1 MNKEHKGSEN
11 LVPFN
16 QRSEDEVRE
25 LNKKGGIASG
35 EARRQKKT
43 MREWLEIAMQAAM
56 KDDGGQPIMSPDDP
70 NRELTRKECA
80 MLKLAAKAA
89 KGDLKAIE
97 LSAKLSGEAETKV
110 VVETATPAEKLAA
123 LINESREKS
132 E

>member
-1 MNKEHKGSEN
+1 MSKEHKGNEN
-11 LVPFN
+11 LVPFDN
-16 QRSEDEVRE
+16 LTAEEQRKIA
-25 LNKKGGIASG
+25 KKGGEASVA
-35 EARRQKKT
+35 ARRQKKT
-43 MREWLEIAMQAAM
+43 MREWLEVAMQAAM

-70 NRELTRKECA
+70 TRELTRKECA

>member
-1 MNKEHKGSEN
+1 MNDEN
-11 LVPFN
+11 LVPN
-16 QRSEDEVRE
+16 SQRTPSELRE
-25 LNKKGGIASG
+25 MTSKGGKASG

-56 KDDGGQPIMSPDDP
+56 KNNDGQPIMSPDDP
-70 NRELTRKECA
+70 TRELTRKECA

-123 LINESREKS
+123 LIKEANKK
-132 E
+132 

>member
-1 MNKEHKGSEN
+1 MSKEHKGSEN
-11 LVPFN
+11 LVPFDSLTVEE
-16 QRSEDEVRE
+16 QREIA
-25 LNKKGGIASG
+25 KKGGEASVVS
-35 EARRQKKT
+35 RRQKKT

-56 KDDGGQPIMSPDDP
+56 KDDGGAPIMSPDDP
-70 NRELTRKECA
+70 TRELTRKECA

-123 LINESREKS
+123 LINESREKN

>member
-1 MNKEHKGSEN
+1 MSKEHKGSEN
-11 LVPFN
+11 LVPFT

-56 KDDGGQPIMSPDDP
+56 KDNGGQPIMSPDDP
-70 NRELTRKECA
+70 TRELTRKECA

-110 VVETATPAEKLAA
+110 VVEARKPEDVARDILNTIGE
-123 LINESREKS
+123 
-132 E
+132 

>member
-1 MNKEHKGSEN
+1 
-11 LVPFN
+11 
-16 QRSEDEVRE
+16 
-25 LNKKGGIASG
+25 
-35 EARRQKKT
+35 
-43 MREWLEIAMQAAM
+43 MREWLEVAMQAAM

-70 NRELTRKECA
+70 TRELTRKECA

-110 VVETATPAEKLAA
+110 VVETTSPAEKLAA

>member
-1 MNKEHKGSEN
+1 MSKED
-11 LVPFN
+11 LVPQN
-16 QRSEDEVRE
+16 KRTKEEQKKIA
-25 LNKKGGIASG
+25 KKGGIASG

-43 MREWLEIAMQAAM
+43 MREWLEIAMQAVI
-56 KDDGGQPIMSPDDP
+56 KNNDGKPIMSPDDP

-123 LINESREKS
+123 LINESRKKAE
-132 E
+132 

>member
-1 MNKEHKGSEN
+1 MSKEHKGTEN
-11 LVPFN
+11 LVPQN
-16 QRSEDEVRE
+16 ERTKDEQ
-25 LNKKGGIASG
+25 KKIAQMGGKASG

-56 KDDGGQPIMSPDDP
+56 KANDGQPIMSPDDP
-70 NRELTRKECA
+70 TRELTRKECA
-80 MLKLAAKAA
+80 MIKLSAKAA

-132 E
+132 K

>member
-1 MNKEHKGSEN
+1 MNDKN
-11 LVPFN
+11 LVPQN
-16 QRSEDEVRE
+16 KRTKSEQRE
-25 LNKKGGIASG
+25 IAKMGAKASA

-43 MREWLEIAMQAAM
+43 MREWLEVAMQAAM

-123 LINESREKS
+123 LINESREKA

>member
-1 MNKEHKGSEN
+1 MPKKHKGSEN
-11 LVPFN
+11 LVPQN
-16 QRSEDEVRE
+16 TRTKEKQREIARM
-25 LNKKGGIASG
+25 GGVASG
-35 EARRQKKT
+35 ESKRQKKT
-43 MREWLEIAMQAAM
+43 MREWLEIAMQAVI
-56 KDDGGQPIMSPDDP
+56 KNNDGKPIMSPDDP

-89 KGDLKAIE
+89 NGDLKAIE
-97 LSAKLSGEAETKV
+97 LSAKLSGEAETKL

>member
-1 MNKEHKGSEN
+1 MSKEHKGTEN
-11 LVPFN
+11 LVPFD
-16 QRSEDEVRE
+16 SLTEEEHRE
-25 LNKKGGIASG
+25 IAKKGGEASVA
-35 EARRQKKT
+35 ARRQKKT
-43 MREWLEIAMQAAM
+43 MREWLEVAMQAAM
-56 KDDGGQPIMSPDDP
+56 KNDDGQPIMSPDDP

-123 LINESREKS
+123 LINESREKA

>member
-1 MNKEHKGSEN
+1 MSKEHKGSEN
-11 LVPFN
+11 LVPFDSLTEEE
-16 QRSEDEVRE
+16 QREIA
-25 LNKKGGIASG
+25 KKGGEASVVS
-35 EARRQKKT
+35 RRQKKT

-56 KDDGGQPIMSPDDP
+56 KNDDGQPIMSPDDP

-110 VVETATPAEKLAA
+110 VVETATPAEKLAS
-123 LINESREKS
+123 LINESREKA

>member
-1 MNKEHKGSEN
+1 MNDKN
-11 LVPFN
+11 LVPQN
-16 QRSEDEVRE
+16 KRTKSEQRE
-25 LNKKGGIASG
+25 IAKMGAKASA

-56 KDDGGQPIMSPDDP
+56 KNDDGQPIMSPDDP

-123 LINESREKS
+123 LINESREKA

>member
-1 MNKEHKGSEN
+1 MNEEN
-11 LVPFN
+11 LVPQN
-16 QRSEDEVRE
+16 ERTKSEQR
-25 LNKKGGIASG
+25 KIAQMGGKASG

-56 KDDGGQPIMSPDDP
+56 KADDGQPIMSPDEP
-70 NRELTRKECA
+70 TRELTRKECA

-110 VVETATPAEKLAA
+110 VVEATTPAEKLAA
-123 LINESREKS
+123 LINESREKN

>member
-1 MNKEHKGSEN
+1 MSKEDN
-11 LVPFN
+11 LVSLGSLTTEE
-16 QRSEDEVRE
+16 QRKIA
-25 LNKKGGIASG
+25 KKGGEASG

-56 KDDGGQPIMSPDDP
+56 KDDGGAPIMSPDDP
-70 NRELTRKECA
+70 TRELTRKECA

-123 LINESREKS
+123 LINESREKA

>member
-1 MNKEHKGSEN
+1 MSKEHKGSEN
-11 LVPFN
+11 LVPQN
-16 QRSEDEVRE
+16 TRTKEKQREIARM
-25 LNKKGGIASG
+25 GGVASG
-35 EARRQKKT
+35 ESKRQKKT

-56 KDDGGQPIMSPDDP
+56 KNADGQPIMSPDDP

-89 KGDLKAIE
+89 NGDLKAIE

-123 LINESREKS
+123 LINESRKKAE
-132 E
+132 

>member
-1 MNKEHKGSEN
+1 MSKEHLKPQN
-11 LVPFN
+11 T
-16 QRSEDEVRE
+16 RTKDEQKE
-25 LNKKGGIASG
+25 IAKKGGIASG

-56 KDDGGQPIMSPDDP
+56 KNDDGQPIMSPDDP
-70 NRELTRKECA
+70 TRELTRKECA

-110 VVETATPAEKLAA
+110 VVEAATPAEKLAA

>member
-1 MNKEHKGSEN
+1 MSKEDN
-11 LVPFN
+11 LVSLGSRTTEE
-16 QRSEDEVRE
+16 QRKIA
-25 LNKKGGIASG
+25 KKGGEASG

-56 KDDGGQPIMSPDDP
+56 KDNGGQPIMSPDDP
-70 NRELTRKECA
+70 TRELTRKECA

-123 LINESREKS
+123 LIKEANKK
-132 E
+132 

>member
-1 MNKEHKGSEN
+1 MNKEDN
-11 LVPFN
+11 LVSLRN
-16 QRSEDEVRE
+16 RTTEEQRKIA
-25 LNKKGGIASG
+25 KKGGKASG

-70 NRELTRKECA
+70 TRELTRKECA

-97 LSAKLSGEAETKV
+97 LSARLSGEAETKV

>member
-1 MNKEHKGSEN
+1 MSKEH
-11 LVPFN
+11 LVP
-16 QRSEDEVRE
+16 QSERTKEE
-25 LNKKGGIASG
+25 QKEIAKKGGIASG

-56 KDDGGQPIMSPDDP
+56 KADDGKPIMSPDDP
-70 NRELTRKECA
+70 TRELTRKECA

-110 VVETATPAEKLAA
+110 VVEARKPEEVARDILNTIGE
-123 LINESREKS
+123 
-132 E
+132 

>member
-1 MNKEHKGSEN
+1 MNKEDN
-11 LVPFN
+11 LVSLGN
-16 QRSEDEVRE
+16 RTTEEQRKIA
-25 LNKKGGIASG
+25 KKGGKASG

-70 NRELTRKECA
+70 TRELTRKECA

-97 LSAKLSGEAETKV
+97 LSARLSGEAETKV

>member
-1 MNKEHKGSEN
+1 MNDEN
-11 LVPFN
+11 LVPN
-16 QRSEDEVRE
+16 SQRTPSELRE
-25 LNKKGGIASG
+25 MTSKGGKASG

-56 KDDGGQPIMSPDDP
+56 KNDEGQPIMSPDDP

-110 VVETATPAEKLAA
+110 VVEARKPEEVARDILNTIGE
-123 LINESREKS
+123 
-132 E
+132 

>member
-1 MNKEHKGSEN
+1 MSKEDN
-11 LVPFN
+11 LVSLGSRTTEE
-16 QRSEDEVRE
+16 QRKIA
-25 LNKKGGIASG
+25 KKGGEASG

-43 MREWLEIAMQAAM
+43 MLEWLEIAMQAAM

-89 KGDLKAIE
+89 KGDIKAIE

-123 LINESREKS
+123 LINKSREKA

>member
-1 MNKEHKGSEN
+1 MSKEHN
-11 LVPFN
+11 LVSLGSRTTEE
-16 QRSEDEVRE
+16 QRKIAE
-25 LNKKGGIASG
+25 KGGKASG

-56 KDDGGQPIMSPDDP
+56 KNDDGQPIMSPDDP

>member
-1 MNKEHKGSEN
+1 MSKEHKGTEN
-11 LVPFN
+11 LIPQN
-16 QRSEDEVRE
+16 TRTKEKQREIAQM
-25 LNKKGGIASG
+25 GGRASG
-35 EARRQKKT
+35 ESKRQKKT

-56 KDDGGQPIMSPDDP
+56 KNDDGKPIMSPDDP
-70 NRELTRKECA
+70 TRELTRKECA

>member
-1 MNKEHKGSEN
+1 M
-11 LVPFN
+11 
-16 QRSEDEVRE
+16 
-25 LNKKGGIASG
+25 GGKASG

-56 KDDGGQPIMSPDDP
+56 KNDEGQPIMSPDDP

-80 MLKLAAKAA
+80 MLNLAAKAA
-89 KGDLKAIE
+89 NGDLKAIE

-123 LINESREKS
+123 LINESREKA

>member
-1 MNKEHKGSEN
+1 MNKEDN
-11 LVPFN
+11 LVSLRN
-16 QRSEDEVRE
+16 RTTEEQRKIA
-25 LNKKGGIASG
+25 KKGGKASG

-70 NRELTRKECA
+70 TRELTRKECA

-89 KGDLKAIE
+89 KGDLKAID
-97 LSAKLSGEAETKV
+97 LSARLSGEAETKV

>member
-1 MNKEHKGSEN
+1 MSKEHKGSEN
-11 LVPFN
+11 LVPFT

-25 LNKKGGIASG
+25 LNKKGGKASG

-56 KDDGGQPIMSPDDP
+56 KNDDGAPIMSPDDP
-70 NRELTRKECA
+70 TRELTRKECA

-110 VVETATPAEKLAA
+110 VVEARKPEEIASDILNTIGE
-123 LINESREKS
+123 
-132 E
+132 

>member
-1 MNKEHKGSEN
+1 MNEEN
-11 LVPFN
+11 LVPFTK
-16 QRSEDEVRE
+16 RSESEVRE
-25 LNKKGGIASG
+25 LNKKGGKASG

-56 KDDGGQPIMSPDDP
+56 KADDGQPIMSPDDP
-70 NRELTRKECA
+70 TRELTRKECA

-110 VVETATPAEKLAA
+110 VVEATTPAEKLAA
-123 LINESREKS
+123 LINESRKKAE
-132 E
+132 

>member
-1 MNKEHKGSEN
+1 MSKEDN
-11 LVPFN
+11 LVSLGSRTTEE
-16 QRSEDEVRE
+16 QRKIA
-25 LNKKGGIASG
+25 KKGGEASG

-89 KGDLKAIE
+89 KGDIKAIE

-123 LINESREKS
+123 LINKSREKA

>member
-1 MNKEHKGSEN
+1 MNDEN
-11 LVPFN
+11 LVPQN
-16 QRSEDEVRE
+16 KRTKSRQREIAQM
-25 LNKKGGIASG
+25 GGKASA

-56 KDDGGQPIMSPDDP
+56 KNDDGKPIMSPDDP

-110 VVETATPAEKLAA
+110 VVEARKPEEVARDILNT
-123 LINESREKS
+123 IGD
-132 E
+132 

>member
-1 MNKEHKGSEN
+1 MNDEN
-11 LVPFN
+11 LVPFTK
-16 QRSEDEVRE
+16 RSESEVRE
-25 LNKKGGIASG
+25 LNKKGGKASG

-56 KDDGGQPIMSPDDP
+56 KDNGGQPIMSPDDP
-70 NRELTRKECA
+70 TRELTRKECA

-123 LINESREKS
+123 LIKEANKK
-132 E
+132 

>member
-1 MNKEHKGSEN
+1 MNDKN
-11 LVPFN
+11 LVPN
-16 QRSEDEVRE
+16 SQRTPSELRE
-25 LNKKGGIASG
+25 MTSKGGKASG

-56 KDDGGQPIMSPDDP
+56 KNDDGQPIMSPDDP

-123 LINESREKS
+123 LIKEANKK
-132 E
+132 

>member
-1 MNKEHKGSEN
+1 
-11 LVPFN
+11 
-16 QRSEDEVRE
+16 
-25 LNKKGGIASG
+25 
-35 EARRQKKT
+35 
-43 MREWLEIAMQAAM
+43 MQAAM

-70 NRELTRKECA
+70 TRELTRKECA

-89 KGDLKAIE
+89 KGDIKAIE
-97 LSAKLSGEAETKV
+97 TAAKLLGEGETKV

>member
-1 MNKEHKGSEN
+1 MNKEDN
-11 LVPFN
+11 LVSLGN
-16 QRSEDEVRE
+16 RTTEEQRKIA
-25 LNKKGGIASG
+25 KKGGKASG

-56 KDDGGQPIMSPDDP
+56 KNDGGQPIMSPDDP
-70 NRELTRKECA
+70 TRELTRKECA

-97 LSAKLSGEAETKV
+97 LSARLSGEAETKV
-110 VVETATPAEKLAA
+110 FVETATPAEKLAA

>member
-1 MNKEHKGSEN
+1 MNDEN
-11 LVPFN
+11 LVPN
-16 QRSEDEVRE
+16 SQRTPSELRE
-25 LNKKGGIASG
+25 MTSKGGKASG

-70 NRELTRKECA
+70 TRELTRKECA

>member
-1 MNKEHKGSEN
+1 MNDEN
-11 LVPFN
+11 LIPQN
-16 QRSEDEVRE
+16 KRTKSEQRE
-25 LNKKGGIASG
+25 IAKMGAKASA

-56 KDDGGQPIMSPDDP
+56 KNDDGKPIMSPDDP

-123 LINESREKS
+123 LINKSREKA